1 MAYIS
6 ELNLDRNL
14 LDADGFVPTSQ
25 KLIIG
30 NYVQDKD
37 NLPLLIDR
45 VGTGSQVY
53 SAGVVNMSV
62 TAGQYAVA
70 QTKFCHPYVSS
81 HPSLY
86 TITFAKFQTQAN
98 VVKKVGAYRSST
110 AAPYTANI
118 DGVYL
123 ESDGT
128 TYNIVISKNGV
139 LTTIP
144 RASWDDPLDGT
155 GASGINYD
163 WSKFTVLQ
171 IDFLYLGGTWVRF
184 ALIVGGE
191 LVYFHTYRHSGTA
204 ASTFVNSPYFFIRW
218 DIHSSTGVGEFD
230 QICGAFS
237 VLGGKDTI
245 GKEFAFDDD
254 VNFINANAVGTEYLL
269 CAVRLKST
277 NLNAYSFPSAA
288 NALSITNDNYILR
301 LRLNPTIAGAALV
314 WNNLV
319 NTSCEFARGDVAGT
333 NTITAT
339 NPPLASVY
347 AAQQQSSSLRQAFL
361 AALGSKLDGT
371 ADILTLSAV
380 PLGSNMDIYGAL
392 NMIEI

>member
-45 VGTGSQVY
+45 AGTGSQVY
-53 SAGVVNMSV
+53 SSGVVNMSV
-62 TAGQYAVA
+62 AAGQYAVA
-70 QTKFCHPYVSS
+70 QTKICHPYVSS

-86 TITFAKFQTQAN
+86 TITFAKMNTEVN
-98 VVKKVGAYRSST
+98 VIKKVGAFRSST
-110 AAPYTANI
+110 AVPYTANI
-118 DGVYL
+118 DGIYL
-123 ESDGT
+123 EDNGT
-128 TYNIVISKNGV
+128 GKNVVISKNGAT
-139 LTTIP
+139 TTIP
-144 RASWDDPLDGT
+144 SASWDDPLDGT

-163 WSKFTVLQ
+163 WSKFSVLQ

-184 ALIVGGE
+184 ALIIGGE
-191 LVYFHTYRHSGTA
+191 LVYFHTHRHSGTA
-204 ASTFVNSPYFFIRW
+204 TSPFVDSPYLFIRW
-218 DIHSSTGVGEFD
+218 DIHSISGAGQFD
-230 QICGAFS
+230 QVCGAFS

-254 VNFINANAVGTEYLL
+254 VNFINANVVGTEYLL

-277 NLNAYSFPSAA
+277 NLNAYVYPNIA

-319 NTSCEFARGDVAGT
+319 NTSCEFATGDIAGT

-339 NPPLASVY
+339 NPALASIY
-347 AAQQQSSSLRQAFL
+347 ASQQNSSSIKQALL

-380 PLGSNMDIYGAL
+380 PLGINMDIYGAL